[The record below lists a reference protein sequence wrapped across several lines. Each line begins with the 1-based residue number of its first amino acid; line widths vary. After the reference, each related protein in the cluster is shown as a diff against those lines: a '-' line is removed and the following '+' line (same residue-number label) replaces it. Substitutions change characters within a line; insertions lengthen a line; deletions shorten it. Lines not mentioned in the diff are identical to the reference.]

1 MKRAWPFLISLT
13 MINAV
18 SCGPPSADVTA
29 PPPVVSVGPAF
40 APATQ
45 SDSLV
50 PDVRFT
56 DVTESA
62 GIRFEHVNGAFG
74 RRLLPETMGSGAA
87 FLDYDNDGDQDLL
100 LVNSR
105 YWPGFEPPD
114 QLAPTQALYRNRGDG
129 HFEDVTAVVG
139 LDVTMYGIGVTCGD
153 YDNDGW
159 IDLFLTGVGGNRL
172 FQNVEDES
180 GGRRFADRT
189 QTAGIGSPADWP
201 NVSGDEFLAF
211 DTPVSFSSSATFVDY
226 DGDARLDLFVCNYVT
241 WSPRLD
247 LSQSFEFAGLG
258 RSYGPPTAFEGAQ
271 CSLYRNRG
279 DGGFDDVSQAAG
291 VHVLGLLDRA
301 LGKSLGVVV
310 FDPDD
315 DGWPDIMVSNDTVR
329 NFLFHNTGQ
338 GSFVEIGELSGVAYA
353 EGRAR
358 GAMGVDWGEYRPGTS
373 ALLIGNF
380 ADEPNTFLRLDDPG
394 ALLFSD
400 VATIEG
406 VAGPSRLLLKFG
418 AVFLDYDLDGRQD
431 LLTCNG
437 HLEPEINKVQASQTY
452 RQPAQ
457 LFWNCGVTQRGCFV
471 PATETNAGEDLF
483 QPIVGRSCAY
493 ADIDNDGDLD
503 VVLTENG
510 GPARLLRNDGDTGNH
525 WVRFVLQGDGQR
537 SNVSAIGA
545 SLTLESNGV
554 TQRRELAAARGYA
567 SQSELVATFGLG
579 EQAQVDRV
587 TIRWPGPQ
595 GGTQVLTDV
604 SIDRVHDIRQAASQ

>member
-1 MKRAWPFLISLT
+1 MKYLWPILISLAV
-13 MINAV
+13 MNALA
-18 SCGPPSADVTA
+18 CRPPDRDVTA

-40 APATQ
+40 GPAAQTE
-45 SDSLV
+45 SLL
-50 PDVRFT
+50 PEVRYT

-62 GIRFEHVNGAFG
+62 GIHFDHVNGAFG

-105 YWPGFEPPD
+105 HWPGFEPPD
-114 QLAPTQALYRNRGDG
+114 QPVPTQALYRNRGDG
-129 HFEDVTAVVG
+129 RFDDVTAAVQ

-172 FQNVEDES
+172 FQNVADES
-180 GGRRFADRT
+180 GGRRFIDRT
-189 QTAGIGSPADWP
+189 QTAGVAGSGGWP
-201 NVSGDEFLAF
+201 NASGDEFLAI
-211 DTPVSFSSSATFVDY
+211 DAPVNFSSSATFVDY

-247 LSQSFEFAGLG
+247 LSQSFQFAGLG

-271 CSLYRNRG
+271 CSLYRNLG
-279 DGGFDDVSQAAG
+279 DGRFDDVSQAAG
-291 VHVLGLLDRA
+291 VQVLGLLDRA

-310 FDPDD
+310 FDPDN

-338 GSFVEIGELSGVAYA
+338 GSFVETGELSGVAYA

-358 GAMGVDWGEYRPGTS
+358 GAMGIDWGEYRPGTS

-418 AVFLDYDLDGRQD
+418 VAFLDYDLDGRQD
-431 LLTCNG
+431 LLSCNG
-437 HLEPEINKVQASQTY
+437 HLEPEINKVQASQKY
-452 RQPAQ
+452 EQPAQ
-457 LFWNCGVTQRGCFV
+457 LFWNCGVSPRGCFV
-471 PATETNAGEDLF
+471 PATAQSAGEDLF

-503 VVLTENG
+503 LVLTENG
-510 GPARLLRNDGDTGNH
+510 GPARLLRNDGGTENH
-525 WVRFVLQGDGQR
+525 WVRFVLKGDGRR
-537 SNVSAIGA
+537 SNASAIGA
-545 SLTLESNGV
+545 SLILESNGT
-554 TQRRELAAARGYA
+554 TQRRDLAAARGYA
-567 SQSELVATFGLG
+567 SQSELVATFGLS
-579 EQAQVDRV
+579 EHAQVDRL
-587 TIRWPGPQ
+587 TIRWPGAE
-595 GGTQVLTDV
+595 GGTQVLTDL
-604 SIDRVHDIRQAASQ
+604 SPDRVHDIRQASPQ